1 MAEAGDGATA
11 ARGSAGPGGRIE
23 AIVSDFGG
31 VLTTPLMR
39 SFLALQDAHGVSV
52 EDFGGAMRAAA
63 EAGDGEIPLFKL
75 ERGEIDEPRFL
86 EVLRDGLEPLLGHRP
101 ELHRFREIFF
111 DALDPNEPMIEL
123 MRECKRGGMRM
134 AMLTNNV
141 QEWEPLWRTMLPVDE
156 IFELVIDSGWVGYRK
171 PERQIY
177 EITLERLGLP
187 ASACLFLDDL
197 EVNCD
202 AARELGFTTVH
213 YREPDQAIVEVRA
226 ALA

>member
-1 MAEAGDGATA
+1 MAEPA
-11 ARGSAGPGGRIE
+11 GGRIE
-23 AIVSDFGG
+23 AVVSDFGG
-31 VLTTPLMR
+31 VLTTPLMG
-39 SFLALQDAHGVSV
+39 SFLALQDAHGVTL
-52 EDFGGAMRAAA
+52 EDFGEAMRAAA

-75 ERGEIDEPRFL
+75 ERGEITEPEFL
-86 EVLRDGLEPLLGHRP
+86 EVLREGLEPRLGHRP
-101 ELHRFREIFF
+101 ELHRFREVFF
-111 DALDPNEPMIEL
+111 EALDPNEPMIEL
-123 MRECKRGGMRM
+123 MRECRRGGRRM

-187 ASACLFLDDL
+187 ADACLLVDDI

-202 AARELGFTTVH
+202 AARELGFTAVH
-213 YREPDQAIVEVRA
+213 YRDPEQAAAEVRA
-226 ALA
+226 VLAG